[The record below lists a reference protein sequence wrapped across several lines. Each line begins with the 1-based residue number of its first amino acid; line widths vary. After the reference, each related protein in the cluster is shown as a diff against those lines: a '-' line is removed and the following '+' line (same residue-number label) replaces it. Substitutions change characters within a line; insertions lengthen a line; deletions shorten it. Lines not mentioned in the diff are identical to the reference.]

1 LRLPRTGRRIGGDW
15 PDQARMAAQRLAN
28 AVDTTSRNVR
38 LLAAIRGVIG
48 ERNAISSAD
57 LLAALTTD
65 DDSEWKEWKAGKPL
79 TAKQL
84 SSVLTTF
91 GIAPGRPVID
101 GRQQRGYSRSGFLDA
116 GERYL

>member
-1 LRLPRTGRRIGGDW
+1 MA
-15 PDQARMAAQRLAN
+15 QARASSQRA
-28 AVDTTSRNVR
+28 
-38 LLAAIRGVIG
+38 RGWLW
-48 ERNAISSAD
+48 AFPD

-84 SSVLTTF
+84 SSMLTTF

-116 GERYL
+116 WERYL